1 MKEFDL
7 LEVKDDETRQDIWK
21 LLGSLFGNHE
31 AMKVI
36 DVEQAIQI
44 RNIIVKR
51 LPDDHELITRLETEV
66 VFMMFNLAKYKAQ
79 RLYDPRKSAL
89 ETRHSEMK
97 QASE

>member
-7 LEVKDDETRQDIWK
+7 LEVKDDETRKDIWK

-66 VFMMFNLAKYKAQ
+66 VFMMFNLAKYKA
-79 RLYDPRKSAL
+79 
-89 ETRHSEMK
+89 
-97 QASE
+97 